1 MSSNLPTAFTIASGA
16 LSSLSAMQ
24 EAQAQ
29 RNQEDAAI
37 AEAEYNAKQL
47 RYDAQMARY
56 EKATAFNQQ
65 LARGRQDIASGYG
78 AMVAAGNYG
87 SSAQAQIFG
96 SALNLMKDLSAIQ
109 YKYDND
115 AIQKENAARIL
126 DYNKSVYKKNKT
138 SALIG
143 GLLNVA
149 GAGVGTYLYGWDKG
163 LWGPQ
168 KKTAVDLQGLY
179 GHWEG

>member
-1 MSSNLPTAFTIASGA
+1 MSSSLPTAFTVASGVFDG
-16 LSSLSAMQ
+16 LSAMQ
-24 EAQAQ
+24 KAKNQ
-29 RNQEDAAI
+29 REQEEAAI
-37 AEAEYNAKQL
+37 MEAEYNAKQL

-65 LARGRQDIASGYG
+65 LARGRQDIATGYG

-126 DYNKSVYKKNKT
+126 DYNASVYKKNKS
-138 SALIG
+138 SALLG
-143 GLLNVA
+143 GLL
-149 GAGVGTYLYGWDKG
+149 GVGTSVANTYLTGWKRE
-163 LWGPQ
+163 LW
-168 KKTAVDLQGLY
+168 
-179 GHWEG
+179 

>member
-1 MSSNLPTAFTIASGA
+1 MSSNLPTAFTIASGVFDG
-16 LSSLSAMQ
+16 LSAMQ
-24 EAQAQ
+24 QARAQ
-29 RNQEDAAI
+29 REQEKAAI
-37 AEAEYNAKQL
+37 MEAEYNAKQL

-65 LARGRQDIASGYG
+65 LTRGRQDIASGYG

-87 SSAQAQIFG
+87 SSAQAQVFG

-138 SALIG
+138 SALLG
-143 GLLNVA
+143 GLLSVGSSVA
-149 GAGVGTYLYGWDKG
+149 GTYLKGWDAE
-163 LWGPQ
+163 LWGP
-168 KKTAVDLQGLY
+168 KKVRI
-179 GHWEG
+179 